1 MLLDVGIKKQILGLD
16 SGVFYKECEVCKE
29 SKQSKLFRLRKE
41 SKNHSRRPFC
51 LTCEKNKHHNKYIK
65 NKPAIL
71 ESMQKH
77 RLANWK
83 EKMVRQAK
91 SSAKIKGLEFNIEI
105 KHIEIPET
113 CKYLGIKLT
122 QELGKGVV
130 WSNCSL
136 DRIDSSKGYVVG
148 NIEVISR
155 KANSMKNMAT
165 EEELVIFA
173 KNILTIYGK

>member
-1 MLLDVGIKKQILGLD
+1 MILDQLLGIGGKLCSICNVSKDSSCFRVRTDSAKKNQRPYCLD
-16 SGVFYKECEVCKE
+16 
-29 SKQSKLFRLRKE
+29 
-41 SKNHSRRPFC
+41 
-51 LTCEKNKHHNKYIK
+51 CEKEKQKLKYLK
-65 NKPAIL
+65 NKPEIL
-71 ESMQKH
+71 LNIQKY

-83 EKMVRQAK
+83 EKMLWQAK
-91 SSAKIKGLEFNIEI
+91 SSARLKGLEFNLES

-122 QELGKGVV
+122 QELGKGVI

-165 EEELVIFA
+165 EEELITFA
-173 KNILTIYGK
+173 KNILKRKENK